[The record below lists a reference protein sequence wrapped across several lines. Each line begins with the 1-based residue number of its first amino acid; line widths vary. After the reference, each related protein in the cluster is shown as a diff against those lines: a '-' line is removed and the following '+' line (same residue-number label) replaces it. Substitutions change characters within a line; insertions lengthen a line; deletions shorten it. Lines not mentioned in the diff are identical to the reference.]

1 MTAPRDP
8 RFVQD
13 LDVDDAPAP
22 VYQDRPT
29 YTPPPVQ
36 DPSSYDYDD
45 PTPAPV
51 PQPEPVRGQ
60 MGTAK
65 EDIPV
70 DEQDTTPVMNEAL
83 GIMVVPVFH
92 DGMRLEIPADPEDWP
107 ITATRAF
114 ENNRIVTAIEGLLSP
129 EDFQKVM
136 KKKYRNKDF
145 GKLYD
150 ALAKAGGFSN
160 SGN

>member
-1 MTAPRDP
+1 MTNPR
-8 RFVQD
+8 QIQNLD
-13 LDVDDAPAP
+13 LDQELPQPEP

-36 DPSSYDYDD
+36 DYDD
-45 PTPAPV
+45 VPDPAPV
-51 PQPEPVRGQ
+51 QAPAPRRTE
-60 MGTAK
+60 MGTRR
-65 EDIPV
+65 EDIPA
-70 DEQDTTPVMNEAL
+70 DDQDTTPVMNEAL

-114 ENNRIVTAIEGLLSP
+114 ENNRIVTAIEGLLSA

-150 ALAKAGGFSN
+150 ALSKAGGFSN

>member
-8 RFVQD
+8 RQIQD
-13 LDVDDAPAP
+13 LDLDGSPAP
-22 VYQDRPT
+22 IIQDRPT
-29 YTPPPVQ
+29 YTPPPVMNE
-36 DPSSYDYDD
+36 DPSSHDYDYPVD
-45 PTPAPV
+45 PPAPRRA
-51 PQPEPVRGQ
+51 E
-60 MGTAK
+60 MGTRP

-70 DEQDTTPVMNEAL
+70 DEHDTTPVMNEAL
-83 GIMVVPVFH
+83 GIMIVPVFH
-92 DGMRLEIPADPEDWP
+92 DDMRLEIPADPEDWP

-114 ENNRIVTAIEGLLSP
+114 ENNRIVTAIEALLSP

-145 GKLYD
+145 GKLYE
-150 ALAKAGGFSN
+150 AMAKAGGFSS